1 MASITKRG
9 NNYRVAVSN
18 GRDRNG
24 KQIIET
30 ATFRP
35 DPARTE
41 RQNQKALEKFAIEFE
56 EKVKSGKY
64 LDGEKLTFYAFACTW
79 LNEYAEQHLTAATV
93 EAHRILLEQH
103 VFPVIGSIK
112 LAKVQPLHL
121 NKLYNAMA
129 AGRLLCCPDPPDTCH
144 DQQCNEYGC

>member
-79 LNEYAEQHLTAATV
+79 LHEYAEQHLTAATV

-103 VFPVIGSIK
+103 VFPVIGSVK
-112 LAKVQPLHL
+112 LAKVQPLIV
-121 NKLYNAMA
+121 
-129 AGRLLCCPDPPDTCH
+129 
-144 DQQCNEYGC
+144 